1 MGLRDLR
8 AGTTAV
14 IGDSCPASE
23 IDILTADITEIISSK
38 LAEGSNIESTIV
50 QALQDILADSHTNV
64 KNLFG
69 DASSFGATTA
79 GDDPST
85 PRSDHD
91 DKSVD
96 LGSITKAEQESLL
109 ECMQSPAGTDM
120 AGRAAAIMAEI
131 TRRQCGERD
140 VARAVRLSAAADAR
154 GMEPEPEDG
163 AESDVN
169 PTYAA
174 ERERLNRVNRT
185 TAFTR
190 EQTRNADRKKSDDE
204 MRKKYPGWIGLDA
217 DWDEDSS

>member
-69 DASSFGATTA
+69 DASSFGATAA

-85 PRSDHD
+85 PRSP
-91 DKSVD
+91 
-96 LGSITKAEQESLL
+96 LL
-109 ECMQSPAGTDM
+109 RT
-120 AGRAAAIMAEI
+120 
-131 TRRQCGERD
+131 
-140 VARAVRLSAAADAR
+140 RAVWSPSQKTALKELMKLKISQILSIQAKEKRVTPKSRHTLIKYHWIRDCVQSNHVIPMHVGTVDNLADPHSKAVSRPVWKMLHEKMSGYDDIFPYKAR
-154 GMEPEPEDG
+154 KCIQGHKRAPK
-163 AESDVN
+163 
-169 PTYAA
+169 
-174 ERERLNRVNRT
+174 L
-185 TAFTR
+185 
-190 EQTRNADRKKSDDE
+190 
-204 MRKKYPGWIGLDA
+204 
-217 DWDEDSS
+217 

>member
-154 GMEPEPEDG
+154 GMD
-163 AESDVN
+163 
-169 PTYAA
+169 
-174 ERERLNRVNRT
+174 
-185 TAFTR
+185 
-190 EQTRNADRKKSDDE
+190 
-204 MRKKYPGWIGLDA
+204 
-217 DWDEDSS
+217 